1 MTDAI
6 RIENLRKTYTVK
18 GSKKRN
24 STLRPALSAS
34 HQTRQ
39 EARRGDN
46 ENKEALKGV
55 SLSIPQ
61 GSIFGLLGPNGA
73 GKSTLINILAG
84 LVKKTDGVVEI
95 CGHNIDTH
103 IRAAKQSIGI
113 VPQELV
119 LDTFFTVRQALEITA
134 GYYGVPKAQRKT
146 DEIIHAMGL
155 DDKADAPSRRLSGGM
170 RRRLLVGKA
179 LVHSPKVLVLDEP
192 TAGVDVELRRSLW
205 AYVRELN
212 AKGTTVLLTT
222 HYLEEAEELCDR
234 IAIINHGEI
243 IANDTKKALMQG
255 VDSKEIF
262 FTLESPI
269 EAVPHALSAMQ
280 ARVSAGRL
288 VVKYA
293 PSQSAIDD
301 IFAAVQQAG
310 LDIRDVST
318 KEVDLEDLFI
328 AMTSDKAA

>member
-1 MTDAI
+1 MTHAI

-18 GSKKRN
+18 GG
-24 STLRPALSAS
+24 
-34 HQTRQ
+34 Q
-39 EARRGDN
+39 
-46 ENKEALKGV
+46 NKEALKGID
-55 SLSIPQ
+55 LAIPE
-61 GSIFGLLGPNGA
+61 GSFFGLLGPNGA
-73 GKSTLINILAG
+73 GKSTLINIMAG
-84 LVKKTDGVVEI
+84 LVLKTSGTVEI
-95 CGHNIDTH
+95 CGHSIDTH
-103 IRAAKQSIGI
+103 VRLAKQSIGI
-113 VPQELV
+113 VPQELM

-134 GYYGVPKAQRKT
+134 GYYGVPKSERKT
-146 DEIIHAMGL
+146 DAIIHAMGL
-155 DDKADAPSRRLSGGM
+155 DDKADVPSRRLSGGM

-179 LVHSPKVLVLDEP
+179 LVHSPRVLVLDEP

-212 AKGTTVLLTT
+212 KNGTTILLTT

-234 IAIINHGEI
+234 IAIINHGDI
-243 IANDTKKALMQG
+243 IANDTKRALMQG

-269 EAVPHALSAMQ
+269 AAVPPALSALQ
-280 ARVSAGRL
+280 ARVSEGRL

-293 PSQSAIDD
+293 PSQSAMDD

>member
-1 MTDAI
+1 MEHAV
-6 RIENLRKTYTVK
+6 RIENLTKTYRVK
-18 GSKKRN
+18 GG
-24 STLRPALSAS
+24 
-34 HQTRQ
+34 Q
-39 EARRGDN
+39 D
-46 ENKEALKGV
+46 KEALKGV
-55 SLSIPQ
+55 SLNIPR
-61 GSIFGLLGPNGA
+61 GSFFGLLGPNGA
-73 GKSTLINILAG
+73 GKSTMINIMAG
-84 LVKKTDGVVEI
+84 LVLKSAGTVEI
-95 CGHNIDTH
+95 CGHSLDTAL
-103 IRAAKQSIGI
+103 RDAKRSIGI
-113 VPQELV
+113 VPQELM

-134 GYYGVPKAQRKT
+134 GYYGVPKKERRT

-155 DDKADAPSRRLSGGM
+155 ADKADVPSRRLSGGM

-179 LVHSPKVLVLDEP
+179 LVHNPPVLVLDEP

-212 AKGTTVLLTT
+212 KNGTTILLTT

-234 IAIINHGEI
+234 IAIINHGSI
-243 IANDTKKALMQG
+243 IANDTKRALMQG

-262 FTLESPI
+262 FTLETPI
-269 EAVPHALSAMQ
+269 ATLPPALESLQ
-280 ARVSAGRL
+280 ARVDDGRL

-301 IFAAVQQAG
+301 IFARVQQAG